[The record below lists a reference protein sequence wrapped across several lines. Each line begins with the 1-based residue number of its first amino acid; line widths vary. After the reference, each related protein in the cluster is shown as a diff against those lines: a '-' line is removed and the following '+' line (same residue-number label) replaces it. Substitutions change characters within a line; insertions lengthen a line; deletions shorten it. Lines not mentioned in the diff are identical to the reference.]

1 MGEKPEK
8 NQNEGEKKGEE
19 EKKKGENGVVPIVL
33 MIDMHCDGC
42 AKKVI
47 RSIKRFEGVEKCS
60 ADSTSNKIT
69 VIGKVDPVKLREN
82 VESKTKKKVELLSPI
97 PKKDD
102 KNGGGGDKKKP
113 EEAKKPEEK
122 KPKEPQV
129 VTVVLK
135 TSLHCD
141 GCVKKLKKMLKK
153 YKGVDSS
160 TIDSQKD
167 LVTVKGTMDAKVLT
181 AYLKEKLKRP
191 VDVFPPKKDDG
202 KGKDGGDK
210 KEKGG
215 DDGGEKKGEGGASKN
230 VGEQKKVTFDISK
243 VEHYPF
249 GYAYAYPGAAA
260 GPSQIA
266 EGYSY
271 GNAYGNGF
279 GSVYANGS
287 GFGNGYANG
296 GGGGAGNG
304 YVVDHLHPPQ
314 MFSDENPNS
323 CSIM

>member
-8 NQNEGEKKGEE
+8 YQNEGEKKGEE

-33 MIDMHCDGC
+33 KIDMHCDGC

-97 PKKDD
+97 PKKED
-102 KNGGGGDKKKP
+102 KNGGDKKKP
-113 EEAKKPEEK
+113 EEAKKPDEK

-129 VTVVLK
+129 ITVVLK

-141 GCVKKLKKMLKK
+141 GYVKKLKKMLKK

-160 TIDSQKD
+160 TIDAQKD

-181 AYLKEKLKRP
+181 AYLKEKFKRP
-191 VDVFPPKKDDG
+191 VDVVPPKKNDG

-215 DDGGEKKGEGGASKN
+215 DDGGEKKGEGGAAKN
-230 VGEQKKVTFDISK
+230 GGEQKKVTFDISK
-243 VEHYPF
+243 MDHYPF

-260 GPSQIA
+260 AGPSRIA
-266 EGYSY
+266 EGYAF
-271 GNAYGNGF
+271 GNGYGNGF
-279 GSVYANGS
+279 GNVYANGS
-287 GFGNGYANG
+287 ANGSGAGNGF
-296 GGGGAGNG
+296 GNG

-314 MFSDENPNS
+314 MFSDENPNG
-323 CSIM
+323 CAIM

>member
-33 MIDMHCDGC
+33 KIDMHCDGC

-97 PKKDD
+97 PKKED
-102 KNGGGGDKKKP
+102 KNGGDKKKP
-113 EEAKKPEEK
+113 EEAKKPDEK

-129 VTVVLK
+129 ITVVLK

-141 GCVKKLKKMLKK
+141 GCVKKLKRMLKK

-160 TIDSQKD
+160 TIDAQKD

-181 AYLKEKLKRP
+181 AYLKEKFKRP
-191 VDVFPPKKDDG
+191 VDVVPPKKDDG

-215 DDGGEKKGEGGASKN
+215 DDGGEKKGEGGAAKN
-230 VGEQKKVTFDISK
+230 GGEQKKVTFDISK
-243 VEHYPF
+243 MDHYPF

-260 GPSQIA
+260 AGPSHIA
-266 EGYSY
+266 EGYAF
-271 GNAYGNGF
+271 GNGYGNGNVYAN
-279 GSVYANGS
+279 GYANGS
-287 GFGNGYANG
+287 GAGNGF
-296 GGGGAGNG
+296 GNG

-314 MFSDENPNS
+314 MFSDENPNG